1 MTQELLPPCNREARD
16 RSGVQAQFVPL
27 FVSQRLTN
35 LFVRESPWAE
45 PEVRGQSENEKVRL
59 TTLGRS
65 GNFYDEYMESEPQWP
80 VENLSLKG
88 RGQCQSLQ

>member
-1 MTQELLPPCNREARD
+1 MQQGSKGQVRCTGTICAPVCVTSANKSLC
-16 RSGVQAQFVPL
+16 
-27 FVSQRLTN
+27 QRKSL
-35 LFVRESPWAE
+35 AE

-80 VENLSLKG
+80 AENLSLKG